1 MNVLWWMEQITR
13 KLVLRC
19 LKVSER
25 ERKKED
31 TTGEDIVV
39 NRDIVSIEIGT
50 KRFSQTEKR
59 ARNTIVTD
67 RECDK
72 LMWRKNSRRCR
83 CRLS

>member
-1 MNVLWWMEQITR
+1 MVDGANYKKIGLEVL
-13 KLVLRC
+13 K
-19 LKVSER
+19 SEWAR
-25 ERKKED
+25 EKKGRHN
-31 TTGEDIVV
+31 GEDIVV

-67 RECDK
+67 RDK
-72 LMWRKNSRRCR
+72 LMGRNSSRRCR